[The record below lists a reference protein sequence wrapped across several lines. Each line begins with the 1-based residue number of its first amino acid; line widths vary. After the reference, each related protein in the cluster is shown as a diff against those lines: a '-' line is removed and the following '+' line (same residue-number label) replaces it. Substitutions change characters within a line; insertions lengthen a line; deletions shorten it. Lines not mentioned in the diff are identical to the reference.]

1 MLVHY
6 KCNSACSCHVL
17 RQQQQ
22 QQQQHRP
29 RPCPKEARSVRFQ
42 LKFNAKSIS
51 ATGPVVPGLLCCK
64 TWRSVGKDIDN
75 WMTVHLKNRK
85 TQKKK
90 RKSNRRGNGKETRFR
105 AEDLHSQSK
114 AAQQLRLQWPINLAN
129 SAHNLITICL
139 TNLPAKTL
147 SKSRSRKD
155 RKVRSTHPFS
165 ISTTYRQTNEQAT
178 SS

>member
-17 RQQQQ
+17 RQQQH

-85 TQKKK
+85 KPKNKK

-105 AEDLHSQSK
+105 AEDLHSQ

-147 SKSRSRKD
+147 SKSLSRKD